1 MQQVALQQIQQSLPQ
16 VNILQAAVSSAGLS
30 AVMMQPAVSSGI
42 PALTT
47 VNTSQLAQPQL
58 LPTVTFTNGAIQVQ
72 AAPIQV
78 SIPVQ
83 AVHIDICVLVQA
95 APVQVGVSV
104 QAVPIQVSVPTRL
117 HPFRLVCLC
126 KLHPF
131 GFVRL
136 CKLHPFRFVC
146 LSRLYSFRLGLLAM
160 HTNHSFLLFNPS
172 KVQNIWH
179 CYYILF

>member
-30 AVMMQPAVSSGI
+30 AVMMQPAVSSGM

-47 VNTSQLAQPQL
+47 VNTSQLAQPQI

-83 AVHIDICVLVQA
+83 VVPTEIRVLVQT
-95 APVQVGVSV
+95 APVS
-104 QAVPIQVSVPTRL
+104 
-117 HPFRLVCLC
+117 LVC
-126 KLHPF
+126 
-131 GFVRL
+131 
-136 CKLHPFRFVC
+136 
-146 LSRLYSFRLGLLAM
+146 M
-160 HTNHSFLLFNPS
+160 
-172 KVQNIWH
+172 
-179 CYYILF
+179 